1 MTTAITTTVS
11 TGTDS
16 MKTASIRHFS
26 YAPQDWSPSVAEAI
40 AREDHLTLEDDHWE
54 LMRCLQEY
62 YSKTDFPKLRQ
73 VTDALDEN
81 FHSKGGMKYLHQLIP
96 GGPVSQGCKLAGLKV
111 PAGSVDPSFG
121 SSA

>member
-1 MTTAITTTVS
+1 MMNAS
-11 TGTDS
+11 T
-16 MKTASIRHFS
+16 RNFPH
-26 YAPQDWSPSVAEAI
+26 APSDWSSSAAESI
-40 AREDHLTLEDDHWE
+40 ASEAHLTLEDDHWE

-62 YSKTDFPKLRQ
+62 YSKADFPKLRQ

-96 GGPVSQGCKLAGLKV
+96 DGPISQGCKLAGLKV
-111 PAGSVDPSFG
+111 PAGSVDASFG

>member
-1 MTTAITTTVS
+1 MTAS
-11 TGTDS
+11 TGDDS
-16 MKTASIRHFS
+16 TRTASPQRFP
-26 YAPQDWSPSVAEAI
+26 YAPYDWIPSDAEFI
-40 AREDHLTLEDDHWE
+40 ARENNLTLEDDHWE

-62 YSKTDFPKLRQ
+62 YSRTDFPKLRA

-96 GGPVSQGCKLAGLKV
+96 NGPISQGCKLAGLKV

-121 SSA
+121 STA

>member
-1 MTTAITTTVS
+1 MA
-11 TGTDS
+11 
-16 MKTASIRHFS
+16 ASIRNFP
-26 YAPQDWSPSVAEAI
+26 YAPHDWNVSVAESI
-40 AREDHLTLEDDHWE
+40 AREENLTLEDDHWE

-62 YSKTDFPKLRQ
+62 YSKADFPKLRQ

-96 GGPVSQGCKLAGLKV
+96 RGPIAQGCKLAGLKV

-121 SSA
+121 TSA

>member
-1 MTTAITTTVS
+1 MMMNAS
-11 TGTDS
+11 T
-16 MKTASIRHFS
+16 RNFPN
-26 YAPQDWSPSVAEAI
+26 APHDWNSSAAEAI
-40 AREDHLTLEDDHWE
+40 ARTEHLTLEDDHWE

-62 YSKTDFPKLRQ
+62 YSKADFPKLRQ
-73 VTDALDEN
+73 ITDALDEN

-96 GGPVSQGCKLAGLKV
+96 GGPVSHGCKLAGLKV

>member
-1 MTTAITTTVS
+1 MMTATTMTGS
-11 TGTDS
+11 TGTAS
-16 MKTASIRHFS
+16 AKTAPGRYFP
-26 YAPQDWSPSVAEAI
+26 YAPKDWSPSDAEAI
-40 AREDHLTLEDDHWE
+40 AKQESLMLEDDHWE

-62 YSKTDFPKLRQ
+62 YSKTDFPRLRQ

-96 GGPVSQGCKLAGLKV
+96 GGPISQGCKLAGLKV

>member
-1 MTTAITTTVS
+1 MTATTMTGS
-11 TGTDS
+11 TGTVS
-16 MKTASIRHFS
+16 AKTAPGKYFP
-26 YAPQDWSPSVAEAI
+26 YAPKDWGPGDAEAI
-40 AREDHLTLEDDHWE
+40 AQQENLTLEDDHWE

-62 YSKTDFPKLRQ
+62 YSKTDFPRLRQ

-96 GGPVSQGCKLAGLKV
+96 NGPISQGCKLAGLKV

>member
-1 MTTAITTTVS
+1 MNAS
-11 TGTDS
+11 T
-16 MKTASIRHFS
+16 RNFPN
-26 YAPQDWSPSVAEAI
+26 APSDWSSSAAEAM
-40 AREDHLTLEDDHWE
+40 ARDERLTLEDDHWE

-81 FHSKGGMKYLHQLIP
+81 FHSKGGMKYLHKLLPQ
-96 GGPVSQGCKLAGLKV
+96 GPVSHGCKLAGLKI
-111 PAGSVDPSFG
+111 PAGAIDASFG

>member
-1 MTTAITTTVS
+1 MI
-11 TGTDS
+11 
-16 MKTASIRHFS
+16 KTSIRNFPN
-26 YAPQDWSPSVAEAI
+26 APSDWSSSAAEAI
-40 AREDHLTLEDDHWE
+40 ARDEHLALEEDHWE

-62 YSKTDFPKLRQ
+62 YSKADFPKLRQ

-96 GGPVSQGCKLAGLKV
+96 SGPISQGCKLAGLKV
-111 PAGSVDPSFG
+111 PAGSVDTSFG

>member
-1 MTTAITTTVS
+1 MTQSATA
-11 TGTDS
+11 
-16 MKTASIRHFS
+16 ASKGAGLVRDFPN
-26 YAPQDWSPSVAEAI
+26 APGDWNMGVAKAI
-40 AREDHLTLEDDHWE
+40 AKQENITLADDHWE

-62 YSKTDFPKLRQ
+62 YSKTDFPKLRE

-81 FHSKGGMKYLHQLIP
+81 FHGKGGMKYLHRLLP
-96 GGPVSQGCKLAGLKV
+96 SGPVSQGCKLAGLKV